1 MKTVD
6 YKKVFYKGFEHHLI
20 RLENG
25 AYVTYENILKNSKK
39 IDLWGTFIIKKFDSE
54 GKPLIDYISVS
65 KDIFR
70 AKEVIPLT
78 LKLNPEFL
86 V

>member
-1 MKTVD
+1 MV
-6 YKKVFYKGFEHHLI
+6 YKKIFYKGVEHHLI
-20 RLENG
+20 KLENDI
-25 AYVTYENILKNSKK
+25 YVTYENILKNSKK
-39 IDLWGTFIIKKFDSE
+39 IDSWGTFIIKKFDSK

-65 KDIFR
+65 KDIFK

-78 LKLNPEFL
+78 LKFNPELL